1 MKKRLKWG
9 IGLGILV
16 LAAVFLIP
24 EAYAYMTKRNYE
36 SDAIAETEVPEGY
49 EIATLAGGCFWCM
62 EPPFEK
68 LKGIHSVVSGYTG
81 GDVENPT
88 YEEVS
93 AGGTGHI
100 EAVQV
105 YYDPDVITYEEVL
118 DVFWRQIN
126 PTDDEGQFVDRGY
139 QYTTAIFYHNEK
151 QKEIAENSKQELE
164 ESGRFDSD
172 IVTPVRQAETFWRAE
187 EYHQDYYKKNEW
199 RYDYYR
205 DNSGRD
211 DYLNETWGEDRE
223 LDLEEK

>member
-9 IGLGILV
+9 IGLGVIV
-16 LAAVFLIP
+16 LAAIFLIP
-24 EAYAYMTKRNYE
+24 EAYAYMTQRNYE
-36 SDAIAETEVPEGY
+36 SDAITETEVPEGY
-49 EIATLAGGCFWCM
+49 EVATLAGGCFWCM

-68 LKGIHSVVSGYTG
+68 LEGIDGVVSGYTG
-81 GDVENPT
+81 GDERNPT

-105 YYDPDVITYEEVL
+105 YYDPDVITYGEVL
-118 DVFWRQIN
+118 EVFWRQID

-139 QYTTAIFYHNEK
+139 QYTTAIFYHNDR
-151 QKEIAENSKQELE
+151 QKEIAEESKQEME
-164 ESGRFDSD
+164 TSGRFDAEV
-172 IVTPVRQAETFWRAE
+172 VTPIRKAETFWRAE
-187 EYHQDYYKKNEW
+187 EYHQDYYRKNEW

-223 LDLEEK
+223 LELEKK